1 MERKSICLL
10 ERGAISLSRPLSSRD
25 IRIFSLY
32 IEELQRWAK
41 VFNLVSQWDEAT
53 IIRTHILD
61 AIAVS
66 PFLPGHG
73 RLLDLGSG
81 AGLPG
86 LVLAITQPKRR
97 VTLVEVR
104 RKRANFLRHVVR
116 EAKLENVEVYERR
129 AENLANE
136 AAFQGIFRDCHIK
149 GDVEYNPLL
158 TNSASLCC
166 RRWPRCRHE
175 RAKSPKRDRE
185 NSRSNI
191 STRLPPWLHTYLLN
205 PLRQGKAERDT
216 LCQVKFHVIH
226 DGETTSPQH

>member
-10 ERGAISLSRPLSSRD
+10 ERGAISLSWPLSSRD

-116 EAKLENVEVYERR
+116 EAKLGNVEVYERR

-136 AAFQGIFRDCHIK
+136 AAFQGIFRIVISRATWNITRFLQIAHPFVAEDGLAVVMKGPKAPKEIEKIADQIFQLGFLPGSTHIYSTPFDRGK
-149 GDVEYNPLL
+149 RSVILF
-158 TNSASLCC
+158 
-166 RRWPRCRHE
+166 
-175 RAKSPKRDRE
+175 AKS
-185 NSRSNI
+185 SF
-191 STRLPPWLHTYLLN
+191 T
-205 PLRQGKAERDT
+205 
-216 LCQVKFHVIH
+216 
-226 DGETTSPQH
+226 